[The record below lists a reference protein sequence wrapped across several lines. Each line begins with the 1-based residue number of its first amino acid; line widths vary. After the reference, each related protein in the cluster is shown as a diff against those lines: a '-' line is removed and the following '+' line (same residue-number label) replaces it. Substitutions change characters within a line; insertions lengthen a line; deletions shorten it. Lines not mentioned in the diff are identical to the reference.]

1 MYRHFHWGL
10 SVIAICLLAAGCK
23 KDLLYWQHVQQ
34 LNTHTTSRLDNIRFL
49 GNNICVIAGG
59 VQFSTAEVLRSAD
72 GGYTWQNH
80 AYPQAGKEMTGM
92 SVTSLGHIYL
102 CGADGTVL
110 YSADSG
116 LSFGFNRIGSW
127 ATLTGGTFATPDT
140 GIFVS
145 TVLQR
150 NSAIT
155 RIDSAYHIINTD
167 SFDFGMNNMYMADM
181 NNGYIVGYGAVMK
194 TVNRGNS
201 WMFLDPT
208 DDNFTAM
215 DIHGD
220 EIWMCGANGSVYHT
234 INAGYHWD
242 RYRNGNDIA
251 LPRYGL
257 RCILF
262 KDELNGWAAGDGG
275 VMIHS
280 NDGGKHWA
288 QYSSFT
294 GSTIRSMALCPNGD
308 LLAAGDDGT
317 LFRLSGL

>member
-1 MYRHFHWGL
+1 MSRQIHWGL
-10 SVIAICLLAAGCK
+10 ILIALLLGAGCK
-23 KDLLYWQHVQQ
+23 KDLLHWQHVQQ
-34 LNTHTTSRLDNIRFL
+34 LSTNTTSRLDNIRFL
-49 GNNICVIAGG
+49 GNNVCVIGGG
-59 VQFSTAEVLRSAD
+59 VQFDKAEVLRSTD
-72 GGYTWQNH
+72 GGYTWQNYP
-80 AYPQAGKEMTGM
+80 YPQAGKEMTGM
-92 SVTSLGHIYL
+92 AVTSSGRIYM
-102 CGADGTVL
+102 CGTDGTVL
-110 YSADSG
+110 YSTDSG
-116 LSFGFNRIGSW
+116 QTFLFGRIGTW
-127 ATLTGGTFATPDT
+127 ATLTGASFPASDT

-155 RIDSAYHIINTD
+155 RIDSNFNIISVD
-167 SFDFGMNNMYMADM
+167 SLDFGMNNIYMTDA
-181 NNGYIVGYGAVMK
+181 NNGYIIGYGAIMK
-194 TVNRGNS
+194 TTNRGDS

-220 EIWMCGANGSVYHT
+220 EMWMCGANGSVYHT
-234 INAGYHWD
+234 LNAGYHWD
-242 RYRNGNDIA
+242 KYRNGNDIA

-294 GSTIRSMALCPNGD
+294 GSTIRSLALCPNGD

-317 LFRLSGL
+317 LFRLSGF